1 MQSPLNPQFPLT
13 LPCSAKQSFFLF
25 DEAVFS
31 TIGFT
36 ITQQGANSPLS
47 QSHKCLHSLPGFILR
62 IISQNVYCEPIA
74 KLNPGGDYFN
84 TKWNC
89 KNLLIISEKFSKDQ
103 FEGILNI

>member
-1 MQSPLNPQFPLT
+1 MQSPLSPQFPLT
-13 LPCSAKQSFFLF
+13 LPRSAKQSFSLS

-62 IISQNVYCEPIA
+62 VISQNVYCEPIA

-84 TKWNC
+84 TNWNC
-89 KNLLIISEKFSKDQ
+89 KNLLIISAKFSKDQ